1 LSPARTTSSEKG
13 DASEVTERPV
23 GIKEVAKHAR
33 VAISSVSRVLSG
45 HPDVSD
51 EMKARVYHSVSTLGY
66 TPDLL
71 AQGLRR
77 GQTLSVGFVAADI
90 SNPLLAAIAKGA
102 ESVLRAAGYSMLIS
116 DSEGLPSGDAASL
129 RAFER
134 RHVDGLL
141 ISLASEEHRE
151 TIDSLMRTNVPF
163 VLVDREIGARPSASA
178 VLSDHRT
185 GTHAAVDHLLELGHR
200 RIALIS
206 GATDLRPPRERVA
219 GLRDAFSARGIADT
233 SVVVTG
239 PYSIEHGERSAEAL
253 ITQDEPPTAIVAGG
267 NQIFVGLLRAL
278 RRHGLAPGSDISI
291 VTCDDTDLT
300 NLLEP
305 PISAVSRDNLKIGRC
320 AGELLLR
327 RVRGE
332 ADGERT
338 LLPTW
343 FVPTSSCAPYP
354 GAEFV
359 RRTRRS

>member
-1 LSPARTTSSEKG
+1 LSPARTKSDG
-13 DASEVTERPV
+13 DDDPHAVTERPV

-51 EMKARVYHSVSTLGY
+51 EMKVRVYHSVSTLGY

-151 TIDSLMRTNVPF
+151 TIDRLMGTKVPF
-163 VLVDREIGARPSASA
+163 VLVDREIGGRPSASA
-178 VLSDHRT
+178 VLSDHRS
-185 GTHAAVDHLLELGHR
+185 GTHAAVDHLLDLGHR

-233 SVVVTG
+233 SVIVTG
-239 PYSIEHGERSAEAL
+239 PYSIEHGERSAEEL
-253 ITQDEPPTAIVAGG
+253 LTQDEPPTAIVAGG

-278 RRHGLAPGSDISI
+278 RRHKLAPGRDISI

-305 PISAVSRDNLKIGRC
+305 PISAVTRDNVKIGRC

-332 ADGERT
+332 EDGERT

-343 FVPTSSCAPYP
+343 FVPTESCAPYR
-354 GAEFV
+354 GDERG
-359 RRTRRS
+359 RRGKRS